1 MSCVRSGA
9 ARRKILLILK
19 DFLVEWRSKQ
29 IFPTMFVFSLPCLL
43 LVFNVAFE
51 FRSDI
56 NFRTVSAV
64 VWITFIFSGL
74 LALGRSFS
82 LEKENN
88 AFAFLL
94 LTPVSRSYIYLG
106 KLLSNVVMVLLSEL
120 FILPLFLLFFLF
132 DAKGISLSLTGAVLP
147 FLGVVVLGTIGFV
160 SLGTFFSS
168 MALNTKLR
176 DMMLPLLVFP
186 LIIPV
191 VITSVGI
198 CSSILEGKPLDYYS
212 FSLQVL
218 VSFDIIFVLLCS
230 LLFEYLI
237 EDSGD

>member
-1 MSCVRSGA
+1 
-9 ARRKILLILK
+9 
-19 DFLVEWRSKQ
+19 
-29 IFPTMFVFSLPCLL
+29 
-43 LVFNVAFE
+43 
-51 FRSDI
+51 
-56 NFRTVSAV
+56 
-64 VWITFIFSGL
+64 
-74 LALGRSFS
+74 
-82 LEKENN
+82 
-88 AFAFLL
+88 
-94 LTPVSRSYIYLG
+94 
-106 KLLSNVVMVLLSEL
+106 MVLLSEL

-132 DAKGISLSLTGAVLP
+132 DADGVSLSFAGTVLP
-147 FLGVVVLGTIGFV
+147 FLGVMVLGTIGFV

-198 CSSILEGKPLDYYS
+198 CSSILEGRPPDYYA

-218 VSFDIIFVLLCS
+218 VSFDIIFILLCS
-230 LLFEYLI
+230 ILFEYLI

>member
-1 MSCVRSGA
+1 
-9 ARRKILLILK
+9 
-19 DFLVEWRSKQ
+19 
-29 IFPTMFVFSLPCLL
+29 MFVFSLLLL

-51 FRSDI
+51 FRSDVDL
-56 NFRTVSAV
+56 RTVSAV

-94 LTPVSRSYIYLG
+94 LTPVSRSCIYLG
-106 KLLSNVVMVLLSEL
+106 KLLSNVVMVLVSEL

-132 DAKGISLSLTGAVLP
+132 DAKGISLSLTGSVLP
-147 FLGVVVLGTIGFV
+147 FLGVMVLGTIGFV

-168 MALNTKLR
+168 MAINTKLR

-198 CSSILEGKPLDYYS
+198 CSAILEGKPLDYYA

-230 LLFEYLI
+230 ILFEYLI

>member
-1 MSCVRSGA
+1 
-9 ARRKILLILK
+9 RKV
-19 DFLVEWRSKQ
+19 FLGEAGSKQ
-29 IFPTMFVFSLPCLL
+29 IFPTIFVFSLLLL

-51 FRSDI
+51 FRSDVDSRAI
-56 NFRTVSAV
+56 SAV
-64 VWITFIFSGL
+64 IWITFIFSGL

-94 LTPVSRSYIYLG
+94 LTPVSRSCIYLG
-106 KLLSNVVMVLLSEL
+106 KLLSNTVMVLLSEL

-132 DAKGISLSLTGAVLP
+132 DSKEISLSFTGTILP
-147 FLGVVVLGTIGFV
+147 FLGVMVLGTIGFV

-191 VITSVGI
+191 VITSVGV
-198 CSSILEGKPLDYYS
+198 CSSILEGRPPDYYA

-218 VSFDIIFVLLCS
+218 VSFDIIFILLCS
-230 LLFEYLI
+230 ILFEYLI

>member
-1 MSCVRSGA
+1 MK
-9 ARRKILLILK
+9 KIFLIFRK

-29 IFPTMFVFSLPCLL
+29 IFPTMFVFSLLLL

-56 NFRTVSAV
+56 NFRTVSAM

-120 FILPLFLLFFLF
+120 FILPLFFLFFLS
-132 DAKGISLSLTGAVLP
+132 DAKGISLSLTGAILP
-147 FLGVVVLGTIGFV
+147 FLGVTVLGTIGFIA
-160 SLGTFFSS
+160 LGTFFSS

-198 CSSILEGKPLDYYS
+198 CSSILEGRPFGYYA

>member
-1 MSCVRSGA
+1 M
-9 ARRKILLILK
+9 RKIILIFRK

-29 IFPTMFVFSLPCLL
+29 IFPTMFVFSLLLL

-51 FRSDI
+51 FRSDVDL
-56 NFRTVSAV
+56 RTVSAV

-94 LTPVSRSYIYLG
+94 LTPVSRSCIYLG
-106 KLLSNVVMVLLSEL
+106 KLLSNVVMVLVSEL

-132 DAKGISLSLTGAVLP
+132 DAKGISLSLTGSVLP
-147 FLGVVVLGTIGFV
+147 FLGVMVLGTIGFV

-168 MALNTKLR
+168 MAINTKLR
-176 DMMLPLLVFP
+176 DMMLPLLIFP

-198 CSSILEGKPLDYYS
+198 CSSILEGKPPSYYA

-230 LLFEYLI
+230 ILFEYLI

>member
-1 MSCVRSGA
+1 M
-9 ARRKILLILK
+9 LIFRK

-29 IFPTMFVFSLPCLL
+29 IFPTMFVFSLLL
-43 LVFNVAFE
+43 LLIFNVAFE
-51 FRSDI
+51 FRSDVDSK
-56 NFRTVSAV
+56 TVAAV
-64 VWITFIFSGL
+64 LWITFIFSGL

-88 AFAFLL
+88 AFALLL
-94 LTPVSRSYIYLG
+94 LTPVDRSFIYLG

-120 FILPLFLLFFLF
+120 FIFPLFLLFFLP
-132 DAKGISLSLTGAVLP
+132 DVNGVSLSLAGSILP

-168 MALNTKLR
+168 MALNTRFR

-198 CSSILEGKPLDYYS
+198 CSSVLEGSPPADYA

-230 LLFEYLI
+230 VLFEYLV

>member
-1 MSCVRSGA
+1 MFIFSLLL
-9 ARRKILLILK
+9 LLI
-19 DFLVEWRSKQ
+19 
-29 IFPTMFVFSLPCLL
+29 
-43 LVFNVAFE
+43 FNVAFE

-56 NFRTVSAV
+56 NFRAVSAV
-64 VWITFIFSGL
+64 IWITFIFSGL

-94 LTPVSRSYIYLG
+94 LTPVSRSCIYLG

-120 FILPLFLLFFLF
+120 FILPLFLLFFLLN
-132 DAKGISLSLTGAVLP
+132 AKGISLSLTGEILP

-198 CSSILEGKPLDYYS
+198 CSSILEGKPFGYYA

>member
-1 MSCVRSGA
+1 M
-9 ARRKILLILK
+9 
-19 DFLVEWRSKQ
+19 
-29 IFPTMFVFSLPCLL
+29 
-43 LVFNVAFE
+43 
-51 FRSDI
+51 
-56 NFRTVSAV
+56 
-64 VWITFIFSGL
+64 
-74 LALGRSFS
+74 
-82 LEKENN
+82 
-88 AFAFLL
+88 
-94 LTPVSRSYIYLG
+94 SRSYIYLG

-132 DAKGISLSLTGAVLP
+132 DAKGIPLSLTGEILP

-198 CSSILEGKPLDYYS
+198 CSSILEGRPFGYYA

-218 VSFDIIFVLLCS
+218 VSFDIIFILLCS
-230 LLFEYLI
+230 ILFEYLI

>member
-1 MSCVRSGA
+1 
-9 ARRKILLILK
+9 
-19 DFLVEWRSKQ
+19 
-29 IFPTMFVFSLPCLL
+29 
-43 LVFNVAFE
+43 
-51 FRSDI
+51 
-56 NFRTVSAV
+56 
-64 VWITFIFSGL
+64 
-74 LALGRSFS
+74 
-82 LEKENN
+82 
-88 AFAFLL
+88 
-94 LTPVSRSYIYLG
+94 
-106 KLLSNVVMVLLSEL
+106 MVLLSEL
-120 FILPLFLLFFLF
+120 FILPLFFLFFLF
-132 DAKGISLSLTGAVLP
+132 DAKGISLSLTGAILP
-147 FLGVVVLGTIGFV
+147 FLGVTVLGTIGFV

-198 CSSILEGKPLDYYS
+198 CSSILEGRPFGYYA

>member
-1 MSCVRSGA
+1 
-9 ARRKILLILK
+9 
-19 DFLVEWRSKQ
+19 
-29 IFPTMFVFSLPCLL
+29 MFVFSLLL
-43 LVFNVAFE
+43 LLIFNVAFE

-56 NFRTVSAV
+56 NFRAVSAV
-64 VWITFIFSGL
+64 IWITFIFSGL

-94 LTPVSRSYIYLG
+94 LTPVSRSCIYLG

-120 FILPLFLLFFLF
+120 FILPLFLLFFLLN
-132 DAKGISLSLTGAVLP
+132 AKGLSLSLTGEILP

-198 CSSILEGKPLDYYS
+198 CSSILEGKPFGYYA

>member
-1 MSCVRSGA
+1 MKEIA
-9 ARRKILLILK
+9 LIFRK

-29 IFPTMFVFSLPCLL
+29 IFPTMFVFSLLLL

-51 FRSDI
+51 FRSDVDS
-56 NFRTVSAV
+56 RAVSAV
-64 VWITFIFSGL
+64 IWITFIFSGL

-106 KLLSNVVMVLLSEL
+106 KLLSNVVMILLSEL

-132 DAKGISLSLTGAVLP
+132 DAKGVSLSLTGTILP
-147 FLGVVVLGTIGFV
+147 FLGVMVLGTIGFV

-198 CSSILEGKPLDYYS
+198 CSSILEGRPPDYYS

-218 VSFDIIFVLLCS
+218 VSFDIIFILLCS

>member
-1 MSCVRSGA
+1 
-9 ARRKILLILK
+9 
-19 DFLVEWRSKQ
+19 
-29 IFPTMFVFSLPCLL
+29 MFVFSLLL
-43 LVFNVAFE
+43 LLIFNVAFE

-120 FILPLFLLFFLF
+120 FILPLFFLFFLF
-132 DAKGISLSLTGAVLP
+132 DAKGIPLSLTGAILP
-147 FLGVVVLGTIGFV
+147 FLGVTVLGTIGFV

-198 CSSILEGKPLDYYS
+198 CSSILEGKPFGYYA

>member
-1 MSCVRSGA
+1 MS
-9 ARRKILLILK
+9 L
-19 DFLVEWRSKQ
+19 
-29 IFPTMFVFSLPCLL
+29 
-43 LVFNVAFE
+43 FE
-51 FRSDI
+51 FRSDVDS
-56 NFRTVSAV
+56 RAVSAV
-64 VWITFIFSGL
+64 IWITFIFSGL

-94 LTPVSRSYIYLG
+94 LTPVSRSCIYLG
-106 KLLSNVVMVLLSEL
+106 KLLSNVVMVLVSEL
-120 FILPLFLLFFLF
+120 FILPLFLLFFLS
-132 DAKGISLSLTGAVLP
+132 DVNVVSLSLTGTILP
-147 FLGVVVLGTIGFV
+147 FLGVMVLGTVGFV

-198 CSSILEGKPLDYYS
+198 CSSILEGRPPAHYA

-218 VSFDIIFVLLCS
+218 VSFDIIFILLCS
-230 LLFEYLI
+230 ILFEYLI

>member
-1 MSCVRSGA
+1 MN
-9 ARRKILLILK
+9 KILLIFRK

-29 IFPTMFVFSLPCLL
+29 IFPTMLVFSLLL
-43 LVFNVAFE
+43 LLIFNVAFE

-64 VWITFIFSGL
+64 LWITFIFSGL

-106 KLLSNVVMVLLSEL
+106 KLLSNVAMVLLSEL
-120 FILPLFLLFFLF
+120 FILPLFLLFFLL
-132 DAKGISLSLTGAVLP
+132 DAKGIPLSLTGAILP

-198 CSSILEGKPLDYYS
+198 CSSILEGKPFGYYA

-230 LLFEYLI
+230 ILFEYLI

>member
-1 MSCVRSGA
+1 
-9 ARRKILLILK
+9 
-19 DFLVEWRSKQ
+19 
-29 IFPTMFVFSLPCLL
+29 MFVFSLLLL

-51 FRSDI
+51 FRSDVDL
-56 NFRTVSAV
+56 RTVSAV

-94 LTPVSRSYIYLG
+94 LTPVSRSCIYLG
-106 KLLSNVVMVLLSEL
+106 KLLSNVVMVLVSEL

-132 DAKGISLSLTGAVLP
+132 DAKGISLSLTGTVLP
-147 FLGVVVLGTIGFV
+147 FLGVMVLGTIGFV

-168 MALNTKLR
+168 MAINTKLR
-176 DMMLPLLVFP
+176 DMMLPLLIFP

-198 CSSILEGKPLDYYS
+198 CSSILEGKPPGYYA

-230 LLFEYLI
+230 ILFEYLI

>member
-1 MSCVRSGA
+1 M
-9 ARRKILLILK
+9 KEILLIFRK
-19 DFLVEWRSKQ
+19 DLLVEWRSKQ
-29 IFPTMFVFSLPCLL
+29 IFPTMLIFSLLL
-43 LVFNVAFE
+43 LLIFNVAFE

-56 NFRTVSAV
+56 DFHTISAV

-88 AFAFLL
+88 AFSFLL
-94 LTPVSRSYIYLG
+94 LIPVSRSYIYLG
-106 KLLSNVVMVLLSEL
+106 KLLSNLVMVIVSEI

-132 DAKGISLSLTGAVLP
+132 DAKGLSLMDTILP
-147 FLGVVVLGTIGFV
+147 FLGVTVLGTIGFV

-168 MALNTKLR
+168 MAVNTKLR

-191 VITSVGI
+191 IITSVGV
-198 CSSILEGKPLDYYS
+198 CSSILEGRPLGYYA
-212 FSLQVL
+212 FSLQIL
-218 VSFDIIFVLLCS
+218 VCFDIIFVLLCS

>member
-1 MSCVRSGA
+1 
-9 ARRKILLILK
+9 
-19 DFLVEWRSKQ
+19 
-29 IFPTMFVFSLPCLL
+29 MFVFSLLLL

-51 FRSDI
+51 FRSDVDL
-56 NFRTVSAV
+56 RTVSAV

-94 LTPVSRSYIYLG
+94 LTPVSRSCIYLG
-106 KLLSNVVMVLLSEL
+106 KLLSNVVMVLVSEL

-132 DAKGISLSLTGAVLP
+132 DAKGISLSLTGSVLP
-147 FLGVVVLGTIGFV
+147 FLGVMVLGTIGFV
-160 SLGTFFSS
+160 ALGTFFSS
-168 MALNTKLR
+168 MAINTKLR

-198 CSSILEGKPLDYYS
+198 CSSILEGKPPGYYA

-230 LLFEYLI
+230 ILFEYLI